1 MASILLLAETKV
13 DNSFLVDYT
22 ISSIECPSDH
32 TDGKCTI
39 HFALTHADVTL
50 QVDLKGGGV
59 FVRDNGTPLMTVHFA
74 NGILDGG
81 VTKFDEYS
89 NVVLKG
95 YIAHGKES
103 GLFVEYD
110 EDGNEVWSGYYLHG
124 KRHLELKKSKGMTGF
139 HEERDHS
146 GTVVCLNH
154 FDPTRLYKDGLLY
167 EVMNG
172 KVSRACEYK
181 EGSFHLVGDDIIFEE

>member
-1 MASILLLAETKV
+1 MASNHLLTDTKL

-22 ISSIECPSDH
+22 ISSVEYPSDQ

-39 HFALTHADVTL
+39 HFASTHADVTL
-50 QVDLKGGGV
+50 QVNLKGGKQDGEGV
-59 FVRDNGTPLMTVHFA
+59 FVRENGTPYMRVHFT
-74 NGILDGG
+74 NGILDGE

-95 YIAHGKES
+95 HVTQGKES

-124 KRHLELKKSKGMTGF
+124 KRHLELKKSKGMTGTY
-139 HEERDHS
+139 EERDHS

-154 FDPTRLYKDGLLY
+154 FEPT
-167 EVMNG
+167 
-172 KVSRACEYK
+172 
-181 EGSFHLVGDDIIFEE
+181 